1 MIFGHGPSG
10 FFMTWLLRILPE
22 NMKWNNV
29 KTKYILLLGTVGAMA
44 PDLDLFYTYLV
55 DAGVSHRE
63 FITHTPFFWLLA
75 SLIVFILLTIT
86 RKQQYIPY
94 ALTFTLGGVLHVVF
108 DTITAQIR
116 LLYPFSRDFM
126 GVADFGILF
135 INENLL
141 YINFVV
147 EATWFALAGYA
158 AIVLFSKSKKQR
170 LQWTAILAVVFMLI
184 LFGLHYANQ
193 HVHHEN
199 LAEYPTDLDSDGL
212 MNYIDTDIDGDGI
225 LNIDDL
231 DPDADNMHT
240 VEEIIRHSEDF
251 FGVWHDPTDGGLI
264 HIPIRLGLINNED
277 VIMRLYNDSGIFIK
291 TEMMWDYV
299 ANPEGYV
306 IPPEDK
312 NFARHPDNIAN
323 WLKHI
328 NRYENATDTHFDLK
342 DTRIGDILFFE
353 NGYVTVMTG
362 VSSTGKPQ
370 YLDIQHGRESQ
381 ELTLPEII
389 ELEGTIIGRGVLLD
403 QTPLFAE

>member
-10 FFMTWLLRILPE
+10 FFMTWLIRVLPE
-22 NMKWNNV
+22 NLKWKEA
-29 KTKYILLLGTVGAMA
+29 KTKYILLLGTVGAMI
-44 PDLDLFYTYLV
+44 PDADLFYTYLFN
-55 DAGVSHRE
+55 ASVSHRE
-63 FITHTPFFWLLA
+63 FVTHTPFLWLLL
-75 SLIVFILLTIT
+75 SLIAFVLLTIT
-86 RKQQYIPY
+86 RKQQWIPY
-94 ALTFTLGGVLHVVF
+94 ALTFTLAGVLHVLF
-108 DTITAQIR
+108 DTITAQVR
-116 LLYPFSRDFM
+116 LFYPFSRDFM
-126 GVADFGILF
+126 GIADLGIPF
-135 INENLL
+135 VNDNLL

-147 EATWFALAGYA
+147 EVTWFALAGYA
-158 AIVLFSKSKKQR
+158 AIVLLSKTKKQR
-170 LQWTAILAVVFMLI
+170 MQLSVVLAVLFTLV

-199 LAEYPTDLDSDGL
+199 LAEYPTDLDGDGL

-240 VEEIIRHSEDF
+240 VEEIIRNSEDF

-277 VIMRLYNDSGIFIK
+277 VVIRLFNDSGIFIK
-291 TEMMWDYV
+291 TEMMHDYV
-299 ANPEGYV
+299 DNPEGYV
-306 IPPEDK
+306 IAPEDK
-312 NFARHPDNIAN
+312 DFSRNSENIAN

-328 NRYENATDTHFDLK
+328 DRYEEASIPGFDVQ

-362 VSSTGKPQ
+362 VSNTGQPQ
-370 YLDIQHGRESQ
+370 YVDIQHGRESQ

-389 ELEGTIIGRGVLLD
+389 QLEGIIIGRGVLLD
-403 QTPLFAE
+403 QTPLFAK